1 MSPAAEDHSYPDM
14 PPGSDADPAAVFAS
28 LATII
33 YARPDFFEIYRAV
46 CNAAPLLVTGCDLA
60 SLMLRR
66 NGRLITAAAS
76 SEVARQIDEMEREIG
91 EGPCVDAILDEAAYV
106 DADLTDGS
114 PWPTLADK
122 ILERTTVRGTAGF
135 RLIAEHQK
143 VGALNLFSDTP
154 GALTDESVDQAAV
167 LAAFTSVSL
176 AAVSGQQSADTLKAG
191 LVSNREVG
199 KAIGLLMAFH
209 KINDE
214 QAFDIL
220 RKASQDMNVKLSVI
234 AREVVDHHNKR

>member
-1 MSPAAEDHSYPDM
+1 
-14 PPGSDADPAAVFAS
+14 
-28 LATII
+28 
-33 YARPDFFEIYRAV
+33 
-46 CNAAPLLVTGCDLA
+46 
-60 SLMLRR
+60 
-66 NGRLITAAAS
+66 
-76 SEVARQIDEMEREIG
+76 
-91 EGPCVDAILDEAAYV
+91 
-106 DADLTDGS
+106 
-114 PWPTLADK
+114 
-122 ILERTTVRGTAGF
+122 
-135 RLIAEHQK
+135 
-143 VGALNLFSDTP
+143 
-154 GALTDESVDQAAV
+154 VDQAAV
-167 LAAFTSVSL
+167 LAAFTSVAL